1 MKPADNMM
9 VKKFA
14 FLLNANKNNNTD
26 ENNNN
31 NNNNNRGKP
40 TAGEKATET
49 LKNLEKDSVTNRVA
63 GLFLHHLHDNQRI
76 DGSFFK
82 LG

>member
-26 ENNNN
+26 ENNNNNN

-63 GLFLHHLHDNQRI
+63 GLFLNLLHD
-76 DGSFFK
+76 S
-82 LG
+82 